1 MTVDFLLDVFA
12 ANLDSDAIV
21 WRDQI
26 TSYGQLLDH
35 VRTGEAFLE
44 SQAVAQGSVV
54 LLDAD
59 FSPAAI
65 GMMLALMQRACIIVP
80 LTQATAA
87 KRDQFRRIA
96 EIETIIAIDTDDHF
110 SLAHTGTQAQHALL
124 QQLKQRG
131 HAGLILFSSG
141 ATGEPKAIVHD
152 LVSFM
157 EKFKKQRHRLRTL
170 NFLLFDHV
178 AGLNTLFYSLANAAC
193 VVTVQDRS
201 PDAVLQAIEKYRVQL
216 LPTSPTFINLM
227 LLSEA
232 HKNYDLSSLE
242 LVTYGTEV
250 MPESTL
256 TRFRSLFPDVNIFQQ
271 YGLSEM
277 GVARSKSKSPDSLWV
292 RLDGPGFEVRVRDGM
307 LEVKSASAMLGYLN
321 APSPFTDDG
330 WFKTGD
336 AVEVD
341 GNYMRILGRKSEMI
355 NVGGEK
361 VFPAEVES
369 VLMSMPGVVDVVVT
383 GEPNPITGN
392 MVKATVKLSS
402 DESTS
407 DFRKRMRLFCKDQL
421 ASYKIPQ
428 KVALVENDMHS
439 ERFKKMRRTVA
450 EAVDERANS

>member
-1 MTVDFLLDVFA
+1 MSVDFLLDVFA
-12 ANLDSDAIV
+12 ANRELDAIV
-21 WRDQI
+21 WCDQI
-26 TSYGQLLDH
+26 TTYDQLLGL
-35 VRTGEAFLE
+35 VRSGEAFLE
-44 SQAVAQGSVV
+44 AQSVAAGSIV

-59 FSPAAI
+59 FSPTAI
-65 GMMLALMQRACIIVP
+65 GTMLALMQRQCVIVP
-80 LTQATAA
+80 LTQATST

-96 EIETIIAIDTDDHF
+96 EIETIITIDADDQLTF
-110 SLAHTGTQAQHALL
+110 THTGVQVQHALL
-124 QQLKQRG
+124 QQLKQLG
-131 HAGLILFSSG
+131 HPGLVLFSSG

-152 LVSFM
+152 LVPFM
-157 EKFKKQRHRLRTL
+157 DKFKKQRHRLRTL

-227 LLSEA
+227 LLSESYKA
-232 HKNYDLSSLE
+232 YDLSSLE

-256 TRFRSLFPDVNIFQQ
+256 TRFRTLFPNVNIFQQ

-292 RLDGPGFEVRVRDGM
+292 RLDGPGFEVRVRQGM

-321 APSPFTDDG
+321 APSPFTEDG

-336 AVEVD
+336 AVEID
-341 GNYMRILGRKSEMI
+341 GDYMRILGRKSEMI

-369 VLMSMPGVVDVVVT
+369 VLMTMQNVVDVVVT

-392 MVKATVKLSS
+392 LVKATVRLSS
-402 DESTS
+402 DESVS
-407 DFRKRMRLFCKDQL
+407 DFRKRMRQFCKDRL

-428 KVALVENDMHS
+428 KVALIEHDMHS
-439 ERFKKMRRTVA
+439 ERFKKMRRTVS
-450 EAVDERANS
+450 EALDERATS